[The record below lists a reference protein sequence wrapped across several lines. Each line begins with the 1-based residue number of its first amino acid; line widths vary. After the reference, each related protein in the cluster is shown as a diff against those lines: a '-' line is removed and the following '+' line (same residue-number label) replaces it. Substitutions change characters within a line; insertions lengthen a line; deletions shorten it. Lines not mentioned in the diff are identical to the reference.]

1 MMLKGFQLGSALMA
15 IFIFFI
21 TGIFS
26 WVGTQTLSNSKQNIR
41 LASTNVAVVKA
52 VDRLNST
59 LDRVT
64 DRIIKIEDSEHQID
78 GRVIKLEEKVKFI
91 RRIR

>member
-1 MMLKGFQLGSALMA
+1 MA